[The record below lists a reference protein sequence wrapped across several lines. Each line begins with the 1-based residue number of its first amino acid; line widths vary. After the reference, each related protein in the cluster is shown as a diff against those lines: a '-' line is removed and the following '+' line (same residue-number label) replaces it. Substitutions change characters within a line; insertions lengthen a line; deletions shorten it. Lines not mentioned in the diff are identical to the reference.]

1 MRKKTFRVDITKMV
15 GGADIQCPRC
25 NNLISPDDQ
34 SEEAYSIVDTIMGEE
49 DDELIRVVIRC
60 NRCESII
67 SLEGFEALSEKEET
81 KIQISEAHVESEP
94 SYRSQHTISREGKR
108 LGQLIVEYA
117 QKEDVKAFKRIRKLR
132 IGEAFKATIT
142 MEDMGS
148 SGVEKKDVQDMAKAV
163 RRRFKG
169 LRERDIYAVEV
180 KNGRKNFIGRA
191 SNL

>member
-1 MRKKTFRVDITKMV
+1 MRKKTFRVDITKMR

-25 NNLISPDDQ
+25 KNLISPDDQ

-49 DDELIRVVIRC
+49 DELIRVVIRC
-60 NRCESII
+60 KKCDSII
-67 SLEGFEALSEKEET
+67 SLEGFESLSGNEET
-81 KIQISEAHVESEP
+81 KIQISDAHVESEP
-94 SYRSQHTISREGKR
+94 SYRSHHTISREGKH

-132 IGEAFKATIT
+132 TGEAFKATIT
-142 MEDMGS
+142 VED
-148 SGVEKKDVQDMAKAV
+148 VEGGGLERKDVQEITKAV

-169 LRERDIYAVEV
+169 LRERDIYVVEI

-191 SNL
+191 SSL

>member
-1 MRKKTFRVDITKMV
+1 MRKKTFRVDIAKMA

-34 SEEAYSIVDTIMGEE
+34 SEEAYSIVDTILGEE
-49 DDELIRVVIRC
+49 DELIKVVIRC
-60 NRCESII
+60 NRCDSII
-67 SLEGFEALSEKEET
+67 SLEGFEALSGNEET
-81 KIQISEAHVESEP
+81 NIQISDAHVESEP
-94 SYRSQHTISREGKR
+94 SYRSHHTISREGKHI
-108 LGQLIVEYA
+108 GQLIVEYA

-132 IGEAFKATIT
+132 VGEAFKATIT
-142 MEDMGS
+142 IED
-148 SGVEKKDVQDMAKAV
+148 VEGREGETKDVQDIAKAV

-169 LRERDIYAVEV
+169 LRDRDIFVVEI